1 MQLVPLTTIIN
12 KKILEDITLN
22 EVILLTSY
30 ILNGG
35 VVWLTGDACNINTM
49 GKHNRNE
56 ILLAI
61 RVVTGSGANP
71 SALFMRNLHRV
82 PDIEPDIR
90 DMLVSSIRRY
100 S

>member
-1 MQLVPLTTIIN
+1 MQLLTTVIN
-12 KKILEDITLN
+12 KKILEDITLS

-35 VVWLTGDACNINTM
+35 VVWLTGDACNISTV

-56 ILLAI
+56 ILLTI
-61 RVVTGSGANP
+61 RVVAGSGANP
-71 SALFMRNLHRV
+71 SASFMRNLCNI
-82 PDIEPDIR
+82 PDIEPDVC
-90 DMLVSSIRRY
+90 DMLVSSVRRH